1 MRPPPENFFFLDSGD
16 LVSVC
21 SMVLSTPDSVPPGPL
36 YYHSPCVN
44 TQATYSKAKPITIIV
59 NADVIQC
66 VLIVRVCMPPAAGV
80 GKTDPGPVL
89 AHNGATLTTQYSQ
102 PLPAP
107 GRPVC
112 GYCTAGGLDAMGRST
127 RGPFPG
133 VWLLHTVYQINSAF
147 CLHLPQVCRR

>member
-1 MRPPPENFFFLDSGD
+1 MRPDQNLFDGADYSGE
-16 LVSVC
+16 C
-21 SMVLSTPDSVPPGPL
+21 ATMATVLL

-66 VLIVRVCMPPAAGV
+66 VLIVYVCMPRRQ
-80 GKTDPGPVL
+80 VL
-89 AHNGATLTTQYSQ
+89 VMITLAPPDQPGATLTTQYSQ
-102 PLPAP
+102 PLPAAS
-107 GRPVC
+107 RPVC

-127 RGPFPG
+127 WGPFEG

-147 CLHLPQVCRR
+147 CLHLPQVRRR